1 MDSDN
6 ISFGAKLEQ
15 DRCKVEVV
23 SEPSS
28 GDNWATEQT
37 NEPVISTGSNLFNE
51 RAVFVPQNTGSWQV
65 YYCFRLSLT
74 VTIGPAT
81 LSHRLFKFQRPGRHG
96 GERLVES
103 ASRRRT

>member
-1 MDSDN
+1 
-6 ISFGAKLEQ
+6 
-15 DRCKVEVV
+15 
-23 SEPSS
+23 
-28 GDNWATEQT
+28 
-37 NEPVISTGSNLFNE
+37 
-51 RAVFVPQNTGSWQV
+51 
-65 YYCFRLSLT
+65 